1 MWNTGGG
8 SACRDTPVLGN
19 LAQAAAT
26 HPVLGRGEAEV
37 CDGLGVLERGV
48 SARAPHAGPQQLGLL
63 RAAAEGDPHLPR
75 QPLPRVHGAEQV
87 VSPESTCSI
96 SNIPSA
102 HVIQTQYHCYL

>member
-1 MWNTGGG
+1 MAAPG
-8 SACRDTPVLGN
+8 DTPVLGN

-63 RAAAEGDPHLPR
+63 RAAAEGDAHLPR
-75 QPLPRVHGAEQV
+75 QPLPLVHGAEQV
-87 VSPESTCSI
+87 VSPETTCSI
-96 SNIPSA
+96 STLLPHFI
-102 HVIQTQYHCYL
+102 IQAQYHCYL